1 MLYVSY
7 LEYFLRDSLLDE
19 MEMYPYLEEGSKYS
33 FKAPAPTS
41 YGKYLEHINTALTS
55 DTPLAFGLHPNA
67 EIGFRT
73 DMARTLFKTIQSLQP
88 DSGGAGDGA
97 QTMQHV
103 AAGLMQDLLEE

>member
-1 MLYVSY
+1 M
-7 LEYFLRDSLLDE
+7 RDSLLDE

-88 DSGGAGDGA
+88 DSGGGGDGA